1 MYKSFR
7 FQVLTLVK
15 KRLVSYYPSMKR
27 HSRLAY
33 LYLLP
38 ALLISVL
45 FAYWPFIKTVVNSFY
60 LVTPLG
66 KIVEY
71 VGLDHFKRLF
81 EDRNFQASFINTFRF
96 TFLFVPL
103 TTLWALIC
111 ALLVVKKR
119 RFSALGELAFMLPL
133 VVAMSSAALI
143 FKALF
148 NPTIGVVNYLFSL
161 SIQWFNDPVW
171 ALWVVIFLCIWMAM
185 GLDFLLFLSALRSI
199 GPAILEAA
207 ELAGASKW
215 QQFWRIQLPL
225 ISPTLMFIVAN
236 RLRDGILLSG
246 PIMVMTE
253 GGPFRSTQTLVYQ
266 MYVEGFKSGNYSL
279 ASAISVVVFL
289 LSFLL
294 VAFSFRFEKRGVFY
308 Q

>member
-1 MYKSFR
+1 
-7 FQVLTLVK
+7 
-15 KRLVSYYPSMKR
+15 MKR
-27 HSRLAY
+27 HSQIAY

-38 ALLISVL
+38 ALLVSIF
-45 FAYWPFIKTVVNSFY
+45 FAYWPFLKTVVNSFY

-66 KIVEY
+66 KIVEF

-81 EDRNFQASFINTFRF
+81 DDRNFQMSFINTFRF
-96 TFLFVPL
+96 TSLFVPL
-103 TTLWALIC
+103 TTIWALIC

-148 NPTIGVVNYLFSL
+148 NPTIGVINYLFSL

-207 ELAGASKW
+207 ELTGASKW

-225 ISPTLMFIVAN
+225 ISPTLMFIIAN

-279 ASAISVVVFL
+279 ASAISVVVFI
-289 LSFLL
+289 LSFVL